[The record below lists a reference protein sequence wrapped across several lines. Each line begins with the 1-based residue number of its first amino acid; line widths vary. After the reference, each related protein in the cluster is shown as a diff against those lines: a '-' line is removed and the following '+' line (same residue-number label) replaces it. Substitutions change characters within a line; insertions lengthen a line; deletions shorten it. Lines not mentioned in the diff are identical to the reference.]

1 MKKILNFVVV
11 IFLAFCSGM
20 MTVVHAAQNYSGVW
34 WEPIKNNGMGLFCFQ
49 QTEVTV
55 GGVSSEVIFCSWF
68 HYTPSNQST
77 FMVFSGTL
85 TKDSLGRDVIAAS
98 LIRPKGTPPLGYDAS
113 QLTYTVP
120 GNVKMTFNNA
130 SSATFEYSFDGQ
142 AGVLNMIPE
151 VFASDKRVM
160 SYTDKV
166 YTLYVGGYPYAVTKT
181 GVTKVVN
188 KTSFTTGFFPLF
200 NCALYEVP
208 IETGIIPLQ
217 CTVASDNIRRMFYI
231 NPLTEE
237 LFQYTGSFAFDST
250 KLHDVGFGTATPYG
264 INVGHSGEYAEVA
277 DGIYW
282 GPVRSDQ
289 KLRFSPKVANGYDF
303 NTVTIIATGTGPD
316 FFKFLFKYSF

>member
-1 MKKILNFVVV
+1 MNSFTAFSGTAVNSVRGLAFVFLTAFLSACGGGGGSTSTPPPPTVTPATVTIVSVAPNGTTAINQPVSTTPILNFTVANGSYLSHTADWKCGGNPVTNTPVVV
-11 IFLAFCSGM
+11 GTTSG
-20 MTVVHAAQNYSGVW
+20 TITLTSATSLLLGQSCQVNWAVSGTPTGNNAAQVT
-34 WEPIKNNGMGLFCFQ
+34 
-49 QTEVTV
+49 QT
-55 GGVSSEVIFCSWF
+55 
-68 HYTPSNQST
+68 
-77 FMVFSGTL
+77 FS
-85 TKDSLGRDVIAAS
+85 
-98 LIRPKGTPPLGYDAS
+98 
-113 QLTYTVP
+113 
-120 GNVKMTFNNA
+120 VKT
-130 SSATFEYSFDGQ
+130 T
-142 AGVLNMIPE
+142 
-151 VFASDKRVM
+151 M